1 MAIPREALADRLP
14 VTPQPRHLAPAA
26 LSRESIVEG
35 LEALGPRD
43 GDQEVPPDEADQ
55 SLDLAFVVALARPAE
70 PVLEQIVGLKFRED
84 ARSLPLP
91 IAQYPGDCQL
101 GVVVQD
107 GSGDAAEERNRRVV
121 AIAERLGRLRR
132 VGLHEAGI
140 TVGKIEGKEVDLAR
154 HAADHRHR
162 LAEVRLGVAGG
173 MDERHE
179 HLARPK
185 PPLTDIVLH
194 DGVAAGEPVLVPG

>member
-1 MAIPREALADRLP
+1 MR
-14 VTPQPRHLAPAA
+14 T
-26 LSRESIVEG
+26 EG
-35 LEALGPRD
+35 LDRRKHILQLHGGVKRD
-43 GDQEVPPDEADQ
+43 H
-55 SLDLAFVVALARPAE
+55 
-70 PVLEQIVGLKFRED
+70 
-84 ARSLPLP
+84 
-91 IAQYPGDCQL
+91 
-101 GVVVQD
+101 
-107 GSGDAAEERNRRVV
+107 RVV

-179 HLARPK
+179 HLARPM
-185 PPLTDIVLH
+185 V
-194 DGVAAGEPVLVPG
+194 